1 MSAYVP
7 ASEYQGG
14 SMNDGIRSSTN
25 APEMTMNHRCSTA
38 TRHIEG
44 VRDGAAARVAEK
56 RPCTEVA
63 IRPLSGTDGQVS
75 LMPETELPS
84 AIHQDISA
92 TGKSRNEI
100 GGLGGLV
107 DGQPFGGRGQHS
119 DTGSL
124 SEHRRES
131 AACGHR
137 GGWWNLSRQRLSGR
151 TAVPRSQR
159 PHLPR
164 DHDRDRRAGD
174 EQRAG
179 QSFESGSNPSPA
191 EERRDEEQRAWL
203 QPVLIQERRLRHM

>member
-63 IRPLSGTDGQVS
+63 IRPLSVTDGQVS

-84 AIHQDISA
+84 AIHEDISA

-107 DGQPFGGRGQHS
+107 DGQPFGGRRQDS
-119 DTGSL
+119 DPGSL

-131 AACGHR
+131 AARGHR
-137 GGWWNLSRQRLSGR
+137 GVGWNRAPPALRGR
-151 TAVPRSQR
+151 TAVPRA
-159 PHLPR
+159 PR
-164 DHDRDRRAGD
+164 AH
-174 EQRAG
+174 
-179 QSFESGSNPSPA
+179 
-191 EERRDEEQRAWL
+191 
-203 QPVLIQERRLRHM
+203 